1 MNNFLSGIFLLFW
14 WAVML
19 AADFFF
25 AWFKLPDAVLAGVL
39 YWFVLCPAQPL
50 WRWVLPVSLLMDVA
64 ADVPLGFHAL
74 LYTLA
79 ALAVLPLLD
88 IWRSS
93 APVVAVFIVIGVAL
107 LLQILRC
114 LLHFFLSGIPAPS
127 GWLWI
132 GFWQAA
138 VFLPVHWSANY
149 IRTGHMTADG
159 KCQ

>member
-1 MNNFLSGIFLLFW
+1 
-14 WAVML
+14 ML

-39 YWFVLCPAQPL
+39 YWFVLFPEQPL
-50 WRWVLPVSLLMDVA
+50 WRWVLPVSVLMDVA

-74 LYTLA
+74 FYTLA
-79 ALAVLPLLD
+79 ILAILPVLD
-88 IWRSS
+88 FWRSS
-93 APVVAVFIVIGVAL
+93 APVVALTLVVVMAL

-127 GWLWI
+127 GWWLT

-149 IRTGHMTADG
+149 MRTGRMNTDG